1 MIRGPLV
8 QAVREMLERHWDLYT
23 IASRLKID
31 VNLVA
36 EIIRQLSDNIT

>member
-8 QAVREMLERHWDLYT
+8 QAVREMLERHWDVYT

-31 VNLVA
+31 INLVA
-36 EIIRQLSDNIT
+36 EIVRQLSDNIT